1 MKMVTKAAIVI
12 GALAAALSS
21 SVPAY
26 AQDGRLS
33 LSFTPGVVTASG
45 DSNLALAG
53 TVDYRF
59 AEHLSFE
66 GDLTW
71 IDDAATGAAGDR
83 NFGFDGATLGGITS
97 VRVNGQPVLAQPGN
111 GRGDNRLSNLIDRN
125 FGNIAATIPTLNAST
140 DGQTWIGT
148 MGVRYEPSTQ
158 TERFRPYVSGGLGV
172 NFTNQNFSLA
182 ATSVTQAI
190 DDSVSHSG
198 LALSAGG
205 GANVRLAG
213 PIWVGADAKYFRL
226 SNERDLMRIGGSVT
240 FKF

>member
-12 GALAAALSS
+12 GAFAAALSS
-21 SVPAY
+21 VPAN

-33 LSFTPGVVTASG
+33 LSFTPGVATASG

-59 AEHLSFE
+59 SEHLSFE
-66 GDLTW
+66 GDMTW
-71 IDDAATGAAGDR
+71 LDDAATGGFSDR
-83 NFGFDGATLGGITS
+83 NFGTDGGVFGGLTS
-97 VRVNGQPVLAQPGN
+97 IRVNGQPIPGQPGT

-148 MGVRYEPSTQ
+148 MGVRYEPATQ
-158 TERFRPYVSGGLGV
+158 TARFRPYVSGGVGV
-172 NFTNQNFSLA
+172 NFTDQNISIA
-182 ATSVTQAI
+182 ATSITQAVN
-190 DDSVSHSG
+190 DSVSHSG

-205 GANVRLAG
+205 GANVRIAG
-213 PIWVGADAKYFRL
+213 PLWVGGDAKYFRL